1 MEEKGLMRRTGDC
14 RIKLAPDMYERL
26 ETLAKAHGF
35 PLATMAAVA
44 VAEWVNTKEQ
54 AASNQRM
61 MLLDIGRKMAGD
73 MGKMFETMADSP
85 EVQIAIEN
93 VARKAQEQ
101 LSLPEVGQGANGV

>member
-1 MEEKGLMRRTGDC
+1 MEEKGLTRRTGDC

-44 VAEWVNTKEQ
+44 VADWVNSKEV
-54 AASNQRM
+54 AAKNQRM
-61 MLLDIGRKMAGD
+61 LMLEVGRQMAGD
-73 MGKMFETMADSP
+73 VAKMFEAMADSP
-85 EVQIAIEN
+85 EVQIAVEG